1 MEFELPIGYHS
12 FHKDKHFNFQMNRWV
27 SLGYAR
33 TEDFE
38 SIASSIKNFDDWKR
52 EMIGLAEKAE
62 FENRMIN
69 AAFYYRA
76 AEFFTFSDD
85 PDKLEIYDKF
95 QTLFYDNIEDPT
107 LKVSEVPYEFGYLH
121 TLRLTPPTNFRTIV
135 IHGGLDSFIEE
146 FYTVARVFANR
157 GCEVILFEG
166 PGQGKTLRRHGMKLT
181 HEWEKPT
188 SAILDYFNLSDV
200 TLIGISLGGFLA
212 LRAAA
217 FEPRISQ
224 VVAFDVYVYQ
234 HLNPESWMTRFLRN
248 HPNFYNRVVRFA
260 MSRSV
265 TARFLINQW
274 LDVTGAETP
283 HEWGFSLDNY
293 STISIADKVEQD
305 VLLLAGATDHLIF
318 PGELDRNKQGLVNA
332 RSVTTRLF
340 TPEEHASNHC
350 QVGNI
355 PLAIDVILNWIQQPN
370 KNEIL

>member
-1 MEFELPIGYHS
+1 MEFNLPIGYHS

-27 SLGYAR
+27 SLGFAR
-33 TEDFE
+33 AEDFVGV
-38 SIASSIKNFDDWKR
+38 ASRIKNFDDWKR
-52 EMIGLAEKAE
+52 EMI
-62 FENRMIN
+62 

-76 AEFFTFSDD
+76 AEFFTFSNDE
-85 PDKLEIYDKF
+85 DKLELYEKF
-95 QTLFYDNIEDPT
+95 QTLFYEHIDDPT
-107 LKVSEVPYEFGYLH
+107 LKVSEVPFEFGYLH
-121 TLRLTPPTNFRTIV
+121 TLRLTPPNAHRTLV

-146 FYTVARVFANR
+146 FYTVAKTFAYR

-166 PGQGKTLRRHGMKLT
+166 PGQGKTFRRHGIKLT

-200 TLIGISLGGFLA
+200 TLIGISLGGFLC

-224 VVAFDVYVYQ
+224 VVALDVYVYQ
-234 HLNPESWMTRFLRN
+234 HLNQESWLIRFLRN
-248 HPNFYNRVVRFA
+248 HPNFYNRIVGLA
-260 MSRSV
+260 MKRSV
-265 TARFLINQW
+265 TVRFLINQW

-283 HEWGFSLDNY
+283 HEWGFSLGDY
-293 STISIADKVEQD
+293 STISIADRVEQD

-318 PGELDRNKQGLVNA
+318 PGELERTKQGLVNA

-355 PLAIDVILNWIQQPN
+355 PLAIDVILNWIQQPIR
-370 KNEIL
+370 EDSL

>member
-1 MEFELPIGYHS
+1 MELDLPIGYHS

-27 SLGYAR
+27 SLGFAR
-33 TEDFE
+33 AEDFE
-38 SIASSIKNFDDWKR
+38 SVASSIKSFEDWKR

-85 PDKLEIYDKF
+85 DEKLELYERF

-107 LKVSEVPYEFGYLH
+107 LKVSEVPFEFGYLH
-121 TLRLTPPTNFRTIV
+121 TLRFSPPNAHRTLV
-135 IHGGLDSFIEE
+135 FHGGLDSFIEE
-146 FYTVARVFANR
+146 FYTVAKLFANR

-166 PGQGKTLRRHGMKLT
+166 PGQGKTFRRHGIKLT

-188 SAILDYFNLSDV
+188 SAILDYFNISDV
-200 TLIGISLGGFLA
+200 TLIGISLGGFLC

-234 HLNPESWMTRFLRN
+234 HLNPESRLTRFLKN
-248 HPNFYNRVVRFA
+248 HPNFYNRIVGLA

-265 TARFLINQW
+265 TVRFLIRQW
-274 LDVTGAETP
+274 LDITGAETP
-283 HEWGFSLDNY
+283 YDWGFSLGDY
-293 STISIADKVEQD
+293 STISIAEKVEQD
-305 VLLLAGATDHLIF
+305 VLLLAGETDHLIS
-318 PGELDRNKQGLVNA
+318 PRELEKTKQGLINA
-332 RSVTTRLF
+332 RSVTTRIF
-340 TPEEHASNHC
+340 TQEEHASNHC

-355 PLAIDVILNWIQQPN
+355 PLATDVILNWIQQPIR
-370 KNEIL
+370 KDSL